1 MFFPFDT
8 TKIRN
13 IFVSTKFIAKKIGI
27 KRTFNIRSQNE
38 RNRNMKEKKVM
49 QIGRINESK
58 VKERIIYN
66 NNILI

>member
-13 IFVSTKFIAKKIGI
+13 IFVYTKFIAKKIGI
-27 KRTFNIRSQNE
+27 KRNFNIRTQNE
-38 RNRNMKEKKVM
+38 RNRNKKKKKVM

-58 VKERIIYN
+58 VK
-66 NNILI
+66 